1 MAGLEEQVLLPADVR
16 SDSDPNE
23 GKVRVL
29 KRAAANISGGA
40 IEWPAHSAAGSTQTE
55 SIKTEIGCEHRTP
68 AMPAWMLE
76 RLNDLGGDSVKTPH
90 GTAYRTA
97 RRSATIADGDVFRKY
112 VIDNQMFDLVDWR
125 ANAGAVDDFINDNG
139 SQPPGVNYSV
149 AYTVGVRRS

>member
-1 MAGLEEQVLLPADVR
+1 MTVEVAVQLPDNIDELVAQYIKLRDKIKEAD
-16 SDSDPNE
+16 E
-23 GKVRVL
+23 
-29 KRAAANISGGA
+29 
-40 IEWPAHSAAGSTQTE
+40 AHKK
-55 SIKTEIGCEHRTP
+55 KTELARTYLDKLNGKL
-68 AMPAWMLE
+68 LE
-76 RLNDLGGDSVKTPH
+76 RLNEVGGDSVKTPH